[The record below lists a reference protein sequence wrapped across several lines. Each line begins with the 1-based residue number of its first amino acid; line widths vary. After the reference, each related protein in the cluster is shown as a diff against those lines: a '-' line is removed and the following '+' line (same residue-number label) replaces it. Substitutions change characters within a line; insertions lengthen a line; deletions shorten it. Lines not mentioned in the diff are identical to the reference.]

1 VKRLLNR
8 IKTTRR
14 LSSAP
19 MLLLAVALILPVLIL
34 GVFGLIAVIDY
45 GYILHFVALLAFCA
59 LLITALNWTLRRP
72 SPGTLPLP
80 EEGLVTAS
88 ADWGDYDHRVWD
100 RLNRKIAEQ
109 LAENAQ
115 WGHLQEHAL
124 ALIKAAAENYHDK
137 GDRKELAFS
146 IPELLMMVE
155 EISRRYRLLL
165 KTHVPFIE
173 NTRLSLLAQGYDNKE
188 KLMSGYRA
196 ARWVW
201 NSYRIVR
208 LASPLTAVLA
218 EFRSQVVGKMMTQV
232 SDEFQLKLKQA
243 LLQEAVSVA
252 IDLYSGRFRAQ
263 AHHQATQGQDSRNPA
278 PPLEPLRICFVGQ
291 TGSGKS
297 SIINA
302 LVDAMVAE
310 VNPLPST
317 SATTVHRC
325 RIDGMEMV
333 HLVDLPG
340 LDGTEKTTKNL
351 LKEVTSCDLIIWVLK
366 ANQPARSLDSDFKQQ
381 LDDFYLST
389 ARRSQKRP
397 VIIAVLNQ
405 VDRLPPVKEWHPP
418 YDLENP
424 KTPKAKT
431 INAALAYNRDLLG
444 FNELIPLAVAENQP
458 TYHLD
463 ELKRL
468 LETSCQQGLQT
479 QLNRRRIQTGGGG
492 GISDQAGRLY
502 QSGKSLFAIIRD
514 KNHASSD

>member
-1 VKRLLNR
+1 M
-8 IKTTRR
+8 
-14 LSSAP
+14 P
-19 MLLLAVALILPVLIL
+19 LLAIALILPVLIL
-34 GVFGLIAVIDY
+34 GLFGLIALFDY
-45 GYILHFVALLAFCA
+45 GYILHFVALLAVCA
-59 LLITALNWTLRRP
+59 LLIAALRWTLRRP
-72 SPGTLPLP
+72 TPGTVPLP

-88 ADWGDYDHRVWD
+88 ADWGDFDTRVWA
-100 RLNRKIAEQ
+100 RLNLKIAEM
-109 LAENAQ
+109 LKENAQ

-137 GDRKELAFS
+137 GSRKELAFS

-188 KLMSGYRA
+188 KLMSGYRSA
-196 ARWVW
+196 KWVW

-208 LASPLTAVLA
+208 LANPLTAVLA
-218 EFRSQVVGKMMTQV
+218 ELRSQVIGKMMTQV
-232 SDEFQLKLKQA
+232 SAEFQLKLKQA

-252 IDLYSGRFRAQ
+252 IDLYSGRFRIEE
-263 AHHQATQGQDSRNPA
+263 HHQATPGQDSRNMA
-278 PPLEPLRICFVGQ
+278 APLEPLRICFVGQ

-302 LVDAMVAE
+302 LVDAMVAV

-325 RIDGMEMV
+325 HIDGMEMI

-340 LDGTEKTTKNL
+340 LDGNEKTTKNL

-381 LDDFYLST
+381 LDDFYLAT
-389 ARRSQKRP
+389 DHRSQKRP
-397 VIIAVLNQ
+397 VMIAVLNQ
-405 VDRLPPVKEWHPP
+405 VDRLPPVLEWQPP
-418 YDLENP
+418 YDLEHPEN
-424 KTPKAKT
+424 PKAKAIT
-431 INAALAYNRDLLG
+431 AALEYNRDLLG
-444 FNELIPLAVAENQP
+444 FNQLIPLAVAENHP
-458 TYHLD
+458 SYNLS
-463 ELKRL
+463 ELKGL
-468 LETSCQQGLQT
+468 LDTSYQQGLQT
-479 QLNRRRIQTGGGG
+479 QLNRRRIQTGGIG

-502 QSGKSLFAIIRD
+502 QSGKSMFAIIRD
-514 KNHASSD
+514 KN

>member
-1 VKRLLNR
+1 M
-8 IKTTRR
+8 
-14 LSSAP
+14 P
-19 MLLLAVALILPVLIL
+19 LLAIALILPVLIL
-34 GVFGLIAVIDY
+34 GLFGLIALFDY
-45 GYILHFVALLAFCA
+45 GYILHFVALLAVCA
-59 LLITALNWTLRRP
+59 LLIAALRWTLRRP
-72 SPGTLPLP
+72 TPGTVPLP

-88 ADWGDYDHRVWD
+88 ADWGDFDTRVWA
-100 RLNRKIAEQ
+100 RLNLKIAEM
-109 LAENAQ
+109 LKENAQ

-137 GDRKELAFS
+137 GSRKELAFS

-188 KLMSGYRA
+188 KLMSGYRSA
-196 ARWVW
+196 KWVW

-208 LASPLTAVLA
+208 LANPLTAVLA
-218 EFRSQVVGKMMTQV
+218 ELRSQVIGKMMTQV
-232 SDEFQLKLKQA
+232 SAEFQLKLKQA

-252 IDLYSGRFRAQ
+252 IDLYSGRFRIEE
-263 AHHQATQGQDSRNPA
+263 HHQATPGQDSRNMA
-278 PPLEPLRICFVGQ
+278 APLEPLRICFVGQ

-302 LVDAMVAE
+302 LVDAMVAA

-325 RIDGMEMV
+325 HIDGMEIV

-340 LDGTEKTTKNL
+340 LDGNEKTTKNL

-381 LDDFYLST
+381 LDDFYLAT
-389 ARRSQKRP
+389 DHRSQKRP
-397 VIIAVLNQ
+397 VMIAVLNQ
-405 VDRLPPVKEWHPP
+405 VDRLPPVLEWQPP
-418 YDLENP
+418 YDLEHPEN
-424 KTPKAKT
+424 PKAKAIT
-431 INAALAYNRDLLG
+431 AALEYNRDLLG
-444 FNELIPLAVAENQP
+444 FNQLIPLAVAENHP
-458 TYHLD
+458 SYNLS
-463 ELKRL
+463 ELKGL
-468 LETSCQQGLQT
+468 LDTSYQQGLQT
-479 QLNRRRIQTGGGG
+479 QLNRRRIQTGGIG

-502 QSGKSLFAIIRD
+502 QSGKSMFAIIRD
-514 KNHASSD
+514 KN

>member
-1 VKRLLNR
+1 M
-8 IKTTRR
+8 
-14 LSSAP
+14 P
-19 MLLLAVALILPVLIL
+19 LLAIALILPVLIL
-34 GVFGLIAVIDY
+34 GVFGLVALIDY
-45 GYILHFVALLAFCA
+45 GYILHFVALLAVCA
-59 LLITALNWTLRRP
+59 LLITALRWTLQRP
-72 SPGTLPLP
+72 TPGTVPLA

-88 ADWGDYDHRVWD
+88 ADWGDYDTRVWD

-109 LAENAQ
+109 LEENAQ
-115 WGHLQEHAL
+115 WCHLQEHAL
-124 ALIKAAAENYHDK
+124 ALIKAAAENYHNK
-137 GDRKELAFS
+137 GSRKELAFS

-173 NTRLSLLAQGYDNKE
+173 STRLSLLAQGYDNKE
-188 KLMSGYRA
+188 NLMSGYRSA
-196 ARWVW
+196 KWVW

-208 LASPLTAVLA
+208 LVNPLTAVLA
-218 EFRSQVVGKMMTQV
+218 ELRSQVIGKMMTQV
-232 SDEFQLKLKQA
+232 SAEFQLKLKQA
-243 LLQEAVSVA
+243 LLQEVVSVA
-252 IDLYSGRFRAQ
+252 IDLYSGRFRGKE
-263 AHHQATQGQDSRNPA
+263 HDQATPGQDSKNMA

-325 RIDGMEMV
+325 HIDGMEMV

-340 LDGTEKTTKNL
+340 LDGNEKTTKNL

-381 LDDFYLST
+381 LDAFYLAT

-397 VIIAVLNQ
+397 VMIAVLNQ
-405 VDRLPPVKEWHPP
+405 VDRLPPVSEWRPP
-418 YDLENP
+418 YDLEHP
-424 KTPKAKT
+424 ETPKAKA
-431 INAALAYNRDLLG
+431 IIAALEYNRDLLG

-463 ELKRL
+463 KLKGL
-468 LETSCQQGLQT
+468 LDTSYQQGLQT
-479 QLNRRRIQTGGGG
+479 QLNRRRIETGGVG

-502 QSGKSLFAIIRD
+502 QSGKSLFAIIKD
-514 KNHASSD
+514 KN